1 MNPPASSTSPPGTA
15 TPVATTLVSTAPP
28 RYQSFIN
35 MLIALGIGITS
46 ILGMLTLAEELAPQ
60 YAGYAA
66 GITGILVGVLRL
78 AVAFGDF
85 FDNGL
90 MDGSFDF
97 GGKVKPEVM
106 KRWLGL
112 LAALLLPAFMLASCV
127 TSKMTQGQLSLADI
141 GYTAAQGAVIIAE
154 ASLAEKMADPKTP
167 AWQVLASQIAFKQAR
182 KTLDREQAK
191 LDAAFAALLAGKVPS
206 DLAMP
211 TYTSAK
217 AAVPVLP

>member
-1 MNPPASSTSPPGTA
+1 MNPPASSASPPGTA
-15 TPVATTLVSTAPP
+15 ASVATALISQRPPFIVSVLRLLMWGSGIITLLLGLSAYQELLPP
-28 RYQSFIN
+28 K
-35 MLIALGIGITS
+35 
-46 ILGMLTLAEELAPQ
+46 
-60 YAGYAA
+60 YAVWMGVT
-66 GITGILVGVLRL
+66 TGILGALQKAIIEIGDLLDDGIKNGSFPPKDGNPSVLRQWYL
-78 AVAFGDF
+78 F
-85 FDNGL
+85 
-90 MDGSFDF
+90 
-97 GGKVKPEVM
+97 P
-106 KRWLGL
+106 
-112 LAALLLPAFMLASCV
+112 LLLGTLSLASCV

-191 LDAAFAALLAGKVPS
+191 LDAAFAALLAGKVSS